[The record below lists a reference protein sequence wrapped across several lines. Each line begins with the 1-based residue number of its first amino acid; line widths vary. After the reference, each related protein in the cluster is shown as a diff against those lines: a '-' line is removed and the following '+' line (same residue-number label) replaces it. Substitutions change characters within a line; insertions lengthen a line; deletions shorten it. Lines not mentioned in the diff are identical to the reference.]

1 MVSCTHRLIEGIPM
15 MRTNLKA
22 VSLSLIAMTA
32 SILATGQLAIA
43 QSQGGRDIL
52 ASYAYRYAQY
62 YVPYAIQAAVAYQ
75 PINELN
81 DRRAQWN
88 EKGYGADAEYAVQSA
103 VSGPHEELREHAREV
118 FKRWRYQFGS
128 DSYLTCID
136 PSDSACQAA
145 FLKRGWDFGSG
156 PAFQVWTRTR
166 SLKAERDVCTEV
178 SIAFRGTVGLSGG
191 DWFSNFDR
199 FGSPYDDYYHQL
211 RRNVD
216 GIIKLIQNLDCYKR
230 GGSKTRIVST
240 GHSLGGGLAQFVAL
254 ATRSGGPQIAKVF
267 AFDPSPVTGAN
278 LVDQQLREGNAKG
291 LTIDRIYESGEVLS
305 YARGIVQ
312 QYPSATSR
320 CDPLVRTV
328 EVKAARGTAIGL
340 HGIPLLATNLVDL
353 SYNDGDPTTY
363 RPPLTRVE
371 GCDVR
376 YQPPA
381 SDDEEAIAAGVPRQ
395 RAVSVARGYGR
406 NANRLAGW
414 HSVNAERY
422 GSIAKPG
429 MRQLSTMSDSRADGT
444 AGVNAYALAA
454 REGTPAFTPLPRAE

>member
-1 MVSCTHRLIEGIPM
+1 
-15 MRTNLKA
+15 MRTNLRA
-22 VSLSLIAMTA
+22 VFLFLTAIAA
-32 SILATGQLAIA
+32 SMLATGQLAVA

-52 ASYAYRYAQY
+52 AAYAYRYAQY

-75 PINELN
+75 PITELN
-81 DRRAQWN
+81 DRRAKWN
-88 EKGYGADAEYAVQSA
+88 EKGYGADADYAVQSA
-103 VSGPHEELREHAREV
+103 VPGPQHEELREHAREV

-128 DSYLTCID
+128 DSYLKCID

-166 SLKAERDVCTEV
+166 SLNAERDVCNEV

-216 GIIKLIQNLDCYKR
+216 GIMKLIQNLDCYR
-230 GGSKTRIVST
+230 RAGSKPRIVST

-267 AFDPSPVTGAN
+267 AFDSSPVTGAH
-278 LVDQQLREGNAKG
+278 LVDKQLREANAQG
-291 LTIDRIYESGEVLS
+291 LTVDRIYESGEILS
-305 YARGIVQ
+305 YARGIIQ
-312 QYPSATSR
+312 QYPPATSR
-320 CDPLVRTV
+320 CDPLVRSV

-363 RPPLTRVE
+363 RPPLTRVD

-376 YQPPA
+376 YLPP
-381 SDDEEAIAAGVPRQ
+381 DDEEVIAAGAPRQ
-395 RAVSVARGYGR
+395 RAVSIARSYGR
-406 NANRLAGW
+406 NVNRPVG
-414 HSVNAERY
+414 SYPGNAQRY

-429 MRQLSTMSDSRADGT
+429 MRKLGMMSDTRADRI
-444 AGVNAYALAA
+444 AGLNAYALAA
-454 REGTPAFTPLPRAE
+454 HEGTPAFTPLPRAE

>member
-1 MVSCTHRLIEGIPM
+1 
-15 MRTNLKA
+15 MRTNFRAGFLGLMA
-22 VSLSLIAMTA
+22 IAA
-32 SILATGQLAIA
+32 SMLATGQLAVA
-43 QSQGGRDIL
+43 QSHGGQDIL
-52 ASYAYRYAQY
+52 AAYVYKYAQY

-81 DRRAQWN
+81 DRRGKWN
-88 EKGYGADAEYAVQSA
+88 EKGYGADADYAVQSA
-103 VSGPHEELREHAREV
+103 VPGPHEELREHAREV

-128 DSYLTCID
+128 DSYLTCVD

-156 PAFQVWTRTR
+156 PVFQVWSRTR
-166 SLKAERDVCTEV
+166 SLKAERDVCNEV

-191 DWFSNFDR
+191 DWFSNLNR

-230 GGSKTRIVST
+230 AGSRVRIVST

-267 AFDPSPVTGAN
+267 AFDPSPVTGAH
-278 LVDQQLREGNAKG
+278 LVDKQLRDDNARG
-291 LTIDRIYESGEVLS
+291 LTVDRVYESGEILS
-305 YARGIVQ
+305 YARDIVQ
-312 QYPSATSR
+312 QYPPATSR

-328 EVKAARGTAIGL
+328 EVKAARGTAVGL

-353 SYNDGDPTTY
+353 SYSDGDPTTY
-363 RPPLTRVE
+363 RTPDTQVN
-371 GCDVR
+371 GCKVR
-376 YQPPA
+376 YLPP
-381 SDDEEAIAAGVPRQ
+381 DDEELIAAGAPRQ
-395 RAVSVARGYGR
+395 RAVSVARSYGR
-406 NANRLAGW
+406 NATRLAG
-414 HSVNAERY
+414 SYSGNAQRY

-429 MRQLSTMSDSRADGT
+429 MRKLSMMSDARVDRI
-444 AGVNAYALAA
+444 AGLNAYALAA

>member
-1 MVSCTHRLIEGIPM
+1 
-15 MRTNLKA
+15 MRTNLRA
-22 VSLSLIAMTA
+22 VFLFFVAIAA
-32 SILATGQLAIA
+32 SMLATGQLAVA
-43 QSQGGRDIL
+43 QSHGGQDIL
-52 ASYAYRYAQY
+52 AAYVYRYAQY

-81 DRRAQWN
+81 DRRGKWN
-88 EKGYGADAEYAVQSA
+88 EKGYGADADYAVQSA
-103 VSGPHEELREHAREV
+103 VPGPHEELREHAREV

-136 PSDSACQAA
+136 PSDSDCRAA

-156 PAFQVWTRTR
+156 PAFQVWSRTR

-216 GIIKLIQNLDCYKR
+216 GIMKLIQNLDCYKR
-230 GGSKTRIVST
+230 AGSKARIVST

-254 ATRSGGPQIAKVF
+254 ATKSGGPQIAKVF
-267 AFDPSPVTGAN
+267 AFDPSPVTGAH
-278 LVDQQLREGNAKG
+278 LVDKQLREGNARG
-291 LTIDRIYESGEVLS
+291 LTVDRIYESGEILS
-305 YARGIVQ
+305 YARGLIQ
-312 QYPSATSR
+312 QYPPATSR

-328 EVKAARGTAIGL
+328 EVKAARGTAVGL
-340 HGIPLLATNLVDL
+340 HGVPLLAANLVDL
-353 SYNDGDPTTY
+353 SYNDGDTSTY
-363 RPPLTRVE
+363 RTPDTRVD

-376 YQPPA
+376 YLPPA
-381 SDDEEAIAAGVPRQ
+381 SDEESVAGAPRQ

-406 NANRLAGW
+406 NINRLVG
-414 HSVNAERY
+414 SYSGNAERY
-422 GSIAKPG
+422 GSMVKPAT
-429 MRQLSTMSDSRADGT
+429 RKLSITETRADGM
-444 AGVNAYALAA
+444 ASLNAYALAG

>member
-1 MVSCTHRLIEGIPM
+1 
-15 MRTNLKA
+15 MRTNSRA
-22 VSLSLIAMTA
+22 VFLSLITITA
-32 SILATGQLAIA
+32 SMLAAGQLAVA
-43 QSQGGRDIL
+43 QTQGGRDIL

-81 DRRAQWN
+81 DRRAKWN
-88 EKGYGADAEYAVQSA
+88 EQGYGADGEYAVQSA
-103 VSGPHEELREHAREV
+103 VPGPHEELREHAREV

-128 DSYLTCID
+128 ESFLTCID
-136 PSDSACQAA
+136 PSDSDCQAA

-166 SLKAERDVCTEV
+166 SLKAARDVCNEV
-178 SIAFRGTVGLSGG
+178 SIAFRGTVGLSSG
-191 DWFSNFDR
+191 DWFSNFNR

-216 GIIKLIQNLDCYKR
+216 GIMKLIQNLDCYKR
-230 GGSKTRIVST
+230 AGSKPRIVST

-267 AFDPSPVTGAN
+267 AFDPSPVTGAH
-278 LVDQQLREGNAKG
+278 LVDKQLREDNARG
-291 LTIDRIYESGEVLS
+291 LTVDRIYESGEVLS

-312 QYPSATSR
+312 EYPPAASR

-353 SYNDGDPTTY
+353 SYNDGNPTTY

-381 SDDEEAIAAGVPRQ
+381 SDDVEVVAAGALRQ

-406 NANRLAGW
+406 NLNRLAGW
-414 HSVNAERY
+414 YSGDAHQY
-422 GSIAKPG
+422 GSVAKPG
-429 MRQLSTMSDSRADGT
+429 MRQSSTMSDARVDRIASL
-444 AGVNAYALAA
+444 NAYALAG
-454 REGTPAFTPLPRAE
+454 REGTRAFTPLPRGE

>member
-1 MVSCTHRLIEGIPM
+1 
-15 MRTNLKA
+15 MRTNLRA
-22 VSLSLIAMTA
+22 VSLFFV
-32 SILATGQLAIA
+32 AIA
-43 QSQGGRDIL
+43 ASMLVTGRLAVAQSHGGRDIL
-52 ASYAYRYAQY
+52 AAYTYRYAQY

-81 DRRAQWN
+81 DRRGKWS
-88 EKGYGADAEYAVQSA
+88 EKGYGADADYAVQSA
-103 VSGPHEELREHAREV
+103 VPGPHEELREHAREV

-136 PSDSACQAA
+136 PLDSDCQAV

-156 PAFQVWTRTR
+156 PAFQVWSRTR
-166 SLKAERDVCTEV
+166 SLKAARDVCNEV

-191 DWFSNFDR
+191 DWFSNLNR

-216 GIIKLIQNLDCYKR
+216 GIMKLIQNLNCYKR
-230 GGSKTRIVST
+230 AGSNARIVST

-254 ATRSGGPQIAKVF
+254 ATKSGGLQIAKVF
-267 AFDPSPVTGAN
+267 AFDPSPVTGAH
-278 LVDQQLREGNAKG
+278 LVDKQLRDGNARG
-291 LTIDRIYESGEVLS
+291 LTVDRVYESGEILS

-312 QYPSATSR
+312 QYPQATSR

-328 EVKAARGTAIGL
+328 EVKAARGTAVGL

-363 RPPLTRVE
+363 RTPDTRVD

-376 YQPPA
+376 YLPPD
-381 SDDEEAIAAGVPRQ
+381 SDEEIVAGAPRQ
-395 RAVSVARGYGR
+395 RAVSVARSYGR
-406 NANRLAGW
+406 NVNRLVGLY
-414 HSVNAERY
+414 SGNAQRY
-422 GSIAKPG
+422 ESIAKPG
-429 MRQLSTMSDSRADGT
+429 TRADGM
-444 AGVNAYALAA
+444 GGLNAYALAA
-454 REGTPAFTPLPRAE
+454 REGTPAFTPLPRAQ